1 MKQITLLISA
11 AVIVGMTSCKNEAND
26 QAKLTNDAL
35 VQYVDSVKK
44 ATPVYTDSVW
54 NVIDMGYQE
63 RALKA
68 EASLATMKEEDK
80 AKVEETKAEYAALKA
95 TYEAEISKAN
105 EEKTSIQKQKLRNTL
120 FGEGKIGSDMSFN
133 FVTAQ
138 NAREIYHNFVE
149 AVAANKEV
157 YSREDWDEVK
167 VLYEALD
174 NRKNS
179 IEKDLAG
186 KDNLAIAQ
194 DKVRFA
200 AINTVNR
207 PFSKIEE
214 NSDAKQ

>member
-11 AVIVGMTSCKNEAND
+11 AAIVGMTSCKNEAND
-26 QAKLTNDAL
+26 QAKLSNDAL

-54 NVIDMGYQE
+54 TVIDMGYQE

-80 AKVEETKAEYAALKA
+80 AKVEESKAEYAALKA
-95 TYEAEISKAN
+95 TYEAEIIKSN
-105 EEKTSIQKQKLRNTL
+105 EEKTLMQKQKLRNTL

-138 NAREIYHNFVE
+138 NAREVYHNFVE

-207 PFSKIEE
+207 PSTKIEE
-214 NSDAKQ
+214 NSDAKE